1 MSSWLMLGRTP
12 INAANIKQCF
22 AYVST
27 IIYIM
32 KIELKYIFLDLFDL
46 PNMKY
51 IDIFFA
57 TYAKCV

>member
-1 MSSWLMLGRTP
+1 MLGRTP

-32 KIELKYIFLDLFDL
+32 KIELKKKLDLFDL